1 MGFLRLCRRRVWK
14 CVFLLLNG
22 FAQQVIQQAVVRR
35 FVGFLLLGGRRGG
48 FVRLGLRNVPL
59 DGNGIDRRQLEAL
72 HDAVDLGRIL
82 GTHHNV
88 YHTVSGTLFAT
99 QGTVD
104 NTVSFGFGC
113 KLFQMLLADGKHFQ
127 LLAAF
132 EHGGEPLVAFGLV
145 LISVFPDSVE
155 HGGDILC
162 RRAGQL
168 QGNFRTLQ
176 ADPHDLLRCVT
187 GIVHI
192 SSSPSCLENSLANF
206 V

>member
-1 MGFLRLCRRRVWK
+1 M
-14 CVFLLLNG
+14 FLLLNG
-22 FAQQVIQQAVVRR
+22 CAQQVIQQAVVRR
-35 FVGFLLLGGRRGG
+35 LVGLLLFRRRRGG
-48 FVRLGLRNVPL
+48 FVRLGLLDVPL

-82 GTHHNV
+82 GAHHNV
-88 YHTVSGTLFAT
+88 YHTVGRTLFTT

-104 NTVSFGFGC
+104 NAVPLCLGC
-113 KLFQMLLADGKHFQ
+113 KLFQMLLADGEHFQ

-176 ADPHDLLRCVT
+176 TDPHDLLRCVT
-187 GIVHI
+187 GIVHT

>member
-1 MGFLRLCRRRVWK
+1 MGFLRLCRRRVWG

-22 FAQQVIQQAVVRR
+22 CAQQVIQQAVVLRL
-35 FVGFLLLGGRRGG
+35 VWLLLLRRRRSG
-48 FVRLGLRNVPL
+48 FVRLGLFDVPL

-88 YHTVSGTLFAT
+88 YHTVGGAFFAP
-99 QGTVD
+99 QGAVD
-104 NTVSFGFGC
+104 NTVPLGLSR
-113 KLFQMLLADGKHFQ
+113 KLLQMFLADGEHFQ
-127 LLAAF
+127 FLAAF
-132 EHGGEPLVAFGLV
+132 EHGREPLVAFGFV

-155 HGGDILC
+155 HSGNVLR

-187 GIVHI
+187 GIVHA
-192 SSSPSCLENSLANF
+192 SSSPLHLENSLANF

>member
-1 MGFLRLCRRRVWK
+1 M
-14 CVFLLLNG
+14 FLLLNG
-22 FAQQVIQQAVVRR
+22 CAQQVIQQAVVRR
-35 FVGFLLLGGRRGG
+35 LVGFLLLRRRRGG
-48 FVRLGLRNVPL
+48 FIHLGLFDVPL
-59 DGNGIDRRQLEAL
+59 DGNSIDCRQLEAL
-72 HDAVDLGRIL
+72 HNAVDFGRIL
-82 GTHHNV
+82 GAHHNV

-99 QGTVD
+99 KGAVD
-104 NTVSFGFGC
+104 NAVPLGFGR
-113 KLFQMLLADGKHFQ
+113 KLFQMFFADGEHFQ

-132 EHGGEPLVAFGLV
+132 EHGREPLVAFGFV

-187 GIVHI
+187 GIVHGRF
-192 SSSPSCLENSLANF
+192 SPFFRVARPHGRL
-206 V
+206 